1 MKPTSPPP
9 FAASSPSVHELVQH
23 LLDVP
28 QPPQQLRVVLR
39 QRAEPVRGPPP
50 GLAHEHRRRRLRAQ
64 QNLAPVLEPHLNR
77 AIAQAKQDRVP
88 RAKPILDVRKVRRG
102 GTARRERVA
111 SRRRRLSRRARV
123 DTTVPGRSVMTTSGT
138 IAGGLDETRV
148 VTETARAPLDGAAP
162 RAVEVP
168 AEVTHELRLLLQ
180 SLGRGRRRRERQG
193 RGRRRRRRGS

>member
-1 MKPTSPPP
+1 MLVSTKNFTLFGIINQSPVKPTSPPP

-28 QPPQQLRVVLR
+28 QPPQQLRVVFR

-64 QNLAPVLEPHLNR
+64 QHLAPVLEPHLNR

-123 DTTVPGRSVMTTSGT
+123 DTTVPGRRVMTTSGT

-162 RAVEVP
+162 R
-168 AEVTHELRLLLQ
+168 
-180 SLGRGRRRRERQG
+180 
-193 RGRRRRRRGS
+193 RRGTRGSDA